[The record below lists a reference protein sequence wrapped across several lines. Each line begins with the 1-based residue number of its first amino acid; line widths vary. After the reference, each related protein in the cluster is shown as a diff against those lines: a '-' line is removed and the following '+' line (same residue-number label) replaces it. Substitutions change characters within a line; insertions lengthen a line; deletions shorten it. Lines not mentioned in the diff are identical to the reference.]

1 MAWMFPNCV
10 TPVNALMN
18 RMRYRALGARQPRG
32 TAQPHLRR
40 PRRFGFLGSARWGG
54 RVSDAVA
61 LCALALHLLLVGCCA
76 DSPVNDASSFKA
88 DDPMTTRYIPLGLT
102 GGEAPQVL
110 CRVKVESLMSV
121 SEYCAR
127 LGVSE
132 EPEIDPRDVDGRIG
146 CVLCIEIT
154 VTAAT
159 KEEALENMQ
168 RSRCTAVIGF
178 VHAPNG
184 LPTPIRSYSR
194 REMDRRLRPDAR
206 VNYTFPK
213 LRTEPTDGTT
223 ATAFLYFHIGFEC
236 SVEALC
242 RVDMVVVPRTDLA
255 LAGQV
260 DDTTSP
266 ASITG
271 APYETWRFESLSPL
285 LRWVKLAAV
294 EE

>member
-1 MAWMFPNCV
+1 
-10 TPVNALMN
+10 MN
-18 RMRYRALGARQPRG
+18 RMRQIALGARQPRG

-40 PRRFGFLGSARWGG
+40 PRRFGFLGSAQWGG
-54 RVSDAVA
+54 RVSDAAV
-61 LCALALHLLLVGCCA
+61 LCALALPLLTVGCA
-76 DSPVNDASSFKA
+76 QDSAVNDASSFKA

-102 GGEAPQVL
+102 GGETPQVL
-110 CRVKVESLMSV
+110 CRVKVESLLSA
-121 SEYCAR
+121 SEYCAQ

-132 EPEIDPRDVDGRIG
+132 EPELDPRDVDGRIG
-146 CVLCIEIT
+146 CVLCIEMM

-159 KEEALENMQ
+159 KEQALANMQ
-168 RSRCTAVIGF
+168 RSRFTAVIGF

-184 LPTPIRSYSR
+184 PPTPIRSYSG

-206 VNYTFPK
+206 VNYRFPA

-242 RVDMVVVPRTDLA
+242 RVDMVVGPRIDLA

-271 APYETWRFESLSPL
+271 APYDTWRFESLSPL
-285 LRWVKLAAV
+285 LRLVKPAPV
-294 EE
+294 EEPAEGKPRAQRE